1 MHYNFVVIYT
11 PTYVSTTYWSS
22 SGGSKYINTDYT
34 STIIVGIY
42 DDKIVVHVLVK
53 IKAII

>member
-1 MHYNFVVIYT
+1 MYGNCICR
-11 PTYVSTTYWSS
+11 
-22 SGGSKYINTDYT
+22 
-34 STIIVGIY
+34 GIRVY